1 MNMIVDDV
9 FGEMIYDHS
18 WERTETL
25 DFFGKELNIKI
36 VAEAYSGQDI
46 LEIQKESYKRYISVV
61 SEYTRKI
68 PNTLLEYYL
77 NNYDVISSDVDIPE
91 QINKENI
98 TKDKIIKLVKVTV
111 LYFSRDGKYGYLCD
125 CAWDKENG
133 ICIVLSGDNPEIK
146 NHDYLI

>member
-1 MNMIVDDV
+1 MNTIVDNV

-18 WERTETL
+18 WERKETL

-46 LEIQKESYKRYISVV
+46 LEIQKESYKRYLADL
-61 SEYTRKI
+61 SEYTNRI
-68 PNTLLEYYL
+68 PDILYEYYIS
-77 NNYDVISSDVDIPE
+77 NYDEISSEIDIPE

-98 TKDKIIKLVKVTV
+98 TKEKIVKLVRVTA

-125 CAWDKENG
+125 CAWDEENG
-133 ICIVLSGDNPEIK
+133 ICIVLSGDKPEIK
-146 NHDYLI
+146 DQDYLI